1 MAGDTKITV
10 VVVSFV
16 IDLLACVYIC
26 TIMTE
31 QIRQK
36 TLTLCWVWKY
46 ELLRELAMVSEGTV
60 LNIRVDCRSVRIIS
74 APVEEQQVIWPAD
87 NANVYF

>member
-1 MAGDTKITV
+1 MSNLK
-10 VVVSFV
+10 
-16 IDLLACVYIC
+16 
-26 TIMTE
+26 
-31 QIRQK
+31 
-36 TLTLCWVWKY
+36 
-46 ELLRELAMVSEGTV
+46 RELAMVSKGTV